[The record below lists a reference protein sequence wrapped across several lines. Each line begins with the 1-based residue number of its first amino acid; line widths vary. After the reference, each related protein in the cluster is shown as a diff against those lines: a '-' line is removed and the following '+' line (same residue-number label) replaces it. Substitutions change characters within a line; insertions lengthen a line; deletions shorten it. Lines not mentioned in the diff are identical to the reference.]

1 MFNLVKF
8 KKKESNWRLL
18 GKWHFRF
25 WLGFREGFLVSPYQM
40 VRSVNNPAAQ
50 VLGDR
55 EHQHVSSRSKFILI
69 QSRLLPLVAAFLAV
83 PAPSLKG
90 PFFFL
95 FLPVSLE
102 CQWGGLRLSIFLT
115 TVSRPELATSTGC
128 ALVFECVVQRHEST
142 YVSTGPALTSPIQTA
157 IAIVHPLIV
166 DQPRGLQ
173 RLLFLGF
180 VCVQSTASS
189 FHPLP
194 LLLVLSCSL
203 LGLFELPALVPAP
216 PLAYFLSLSPV
227 PTRPNWGIS
236 DSLHHR

>member
-1 MFNLVKF
+1 MFGSPHMFNLVKF

-25 WLGFREGFLVSPYQM
+25 WLGFPEGFLVSPYQM
-40 VRSVNNPAAQ
+40 GRSVNNPAAQ

-90 PFFFL
+90 PFFIFYIPPL
-95 FLPVSLE
+95 FSRVPMRRPAPLYISH
-102 CQWGGLRLSIFLT
+102 I
-115 TVSRPELATSTGC
+115 SRPELATSTGC

-227 PTRPNWGIS
+227 PTRPN
-236 DSLHHR
+236 